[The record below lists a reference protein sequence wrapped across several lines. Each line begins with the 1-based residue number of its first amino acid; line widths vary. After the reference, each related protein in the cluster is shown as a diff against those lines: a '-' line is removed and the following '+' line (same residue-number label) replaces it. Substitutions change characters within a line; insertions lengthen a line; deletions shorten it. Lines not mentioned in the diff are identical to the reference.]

1 MSLSFDDLE
10 VGLRQ
15 DRNYFETTCTRLDRL
30 KASFK
35 LGNKLEQG
43 GEKISVLLIVDQPIH
58 VGSNKGKKNATP
70 VPISRPPVITS
81 FNCKKPCIRC
91 VMRERFW
98 ILRVIDIGSN
108 QTICIPVQPLEN
120 SSWILRFY
128 IPILKSSLPTRNYSP

>member
-30 KASFK
+30 KAWFK

-43 GEKISVLLIVDQPIH
+43 GRKDQRFANC
-58 VGSNKGKKNATP
+58 GSANPCGFEQRKKNATP